1 MIKLKN
7 IDLSEVSLK
16 AQYKKV
22 FEEQHELE
30 RELFKLED
38 ENFMQSLTSVPRISG
53 SYKQKAIAEFWD
65 VVQAWLGVL
74 AKDNITADE
83 VMAGYPK
90 HLEKLK
96 HRPRD

>member
-38 ENFMQSLTSVPRISG
+38 ENFMQSLTSVPRIAC
-53 SYKQKAIAEFWD
+53 SYKQKVISEFWD
-65 VVQAWLGVL
+65 IVQAWLGVL

-90 HLEKLK
+90 HLEKIK

>member
-7 IDLSEVSLK
+7 IDLSGVSLK

-38 ENFMQSLTSVPRISG
+38 ENFMQSLTSVPRIAC
-53 SYKQKAIAEFWD
+53 SYKQKVISEFWD
-65 VVQAWLGVL
+65 IVQAWLEVL

-90 HLEKLK
+90 HLEKIK

>member
-1 MIKLKN
+1 MIELKN

-53 SYKQKAIAEFWD
+53 
-65 VVQAWLGVL
+65 
-74 AKDNITADE
+74 
-83 VMAGYPK
+83 
-90 HLEKLK
+90 
-96 HRPRD
+96 

>member
-38 ENFMQSLTSVPRISG
+38 ENFMQSLTSVPRIAC
-53 SYKQKAIAEFWD
+53 SYKQKVISEFWD
-65 VVQAWLGVL
+65 MVQAWLGVL

-90 HLEKLK
+90 HLEKIK